1 MKQALLLLFFF
12 TSFNLCFAQ
21 INSIYRISSIGHI
34 YSNDSVNISSFSGA
48 AMETSFA
55 SSEVS
60 VSPFQV
66 TNSAS
71 EITAIHDRT
80 EQDKYQIYPNPFSEK
95 LYIESPSNNSVL
107 ELYTNTGILIL
118 SQNILKDE
126 NLFKVS
132 NLKNGIY
139 LIKILDQQG
148 LVIKSQKL
156 IKN

>member
-1 MKQALLLLFFF
+1 
-12 TSFNLCFAQ
+12 
-21 INSIYRISSIGHI
+21 
-34 YSNDSVNISSFSGA
+34 
-48 AMETSFA
+48 METSFA